1 MATGLLFS
9 PLWLHHPRSVTEA
22 LGDQMLIRTFVFSA
36 FLLTMGVASYADDAG
51 NEAIARDFCHAVAAQ
66 ALCED
71 HFTMA
76 KGTEA
81 GMEAEAGGKLRGEG
95 SPLNAACE
103 AGYNAF
109 YDYEAEKGLDAACI
123 ETLGL
128 YGEDGTERAGL
139 VSAN

>member
-1 MATGLLFS
+1 MLMRTVAAFSLLALSGLAS
-9 PLWLHHPRSVTEA
+9 SADEA
-22 LGDQMLIRTFVFSA
+22 
-36 FLLTMGVASYADDAG
+36 

-81 GMEAEAGGKLRGEG
+81 ALEAEAGGKLRGEG
-95 SPLNAACE
+95 SPLDASCE
-103 AGYNAF
+103 AGYSAF
-109 YDYEAEKGLDAACI
+109 YDYEAEHGLEAACV

-128 YGEDGTERAGL
+128 YGDDGTERAGL

>member
-1 MATGLLFS
+1 
-9 PLWLHHPRSVTEA
+9 
-22 LGDQMLIRTFVFSA
+22 MLIRTFGLIA
-36 FLLTMGVASYADDAG
+36 LLSSVSFASYADEAASK
-51 NEAIARDFCHAVAAQ
+51 AIAKDFCHAVAAQ

-81 GMEAEAGGKLRGEG
+81 ALEAEAGGKLRGEG
-95 SPLNAACE
+95 SPLDESCE
-103 AGYNAF
+103 AGYSAF
-109 YDYEAEKGLDAACI
+109 YDYEAENGLDAACV

>member
-1 MATGLLFS
+1 MT
-9 PLWLHHPRSVTEA
+9 
-22 LGDQMLIRTFVFSA
+22 RTFVFFSL
-36 FLLTMGVASYADDAG
+36 FLTTGFASHADQAA

-81 GMEAEAGGKLRGEG
+81 RMEAEAGGKLRGEG
-95 SPLNAACE
+95 SPLDAACST
-103 AGYNAF
+103 GYNAF
-109 YDYEAEKGLDAACI
+109 YDYEAEKGLNAACV

-128 YGEDGTERAGL
+128 YGDDGTKRAGL

>member
-1 MATGLLFS
+1 
-9 PLWLHHPRSVTEA
+9 
-22 LGDQMLIRTFVFSA
+22 MLIKAIVFFS
-36 FLLTMGVASYADDAG
+36 LLITMGFASYADEAA

-66 ALCED
+66 ALCEN

-81 GMEAEAGGKLRGEG
+81 AQEKEAGGKLRGDD

-103 AGYNAF
+103 AGYNTF
-109 YDYEAEKGLDAACI
+109 YDFEAEHGLDAACI

-128 YGEDGTERAGL
+128 YGEDGTKRAGL